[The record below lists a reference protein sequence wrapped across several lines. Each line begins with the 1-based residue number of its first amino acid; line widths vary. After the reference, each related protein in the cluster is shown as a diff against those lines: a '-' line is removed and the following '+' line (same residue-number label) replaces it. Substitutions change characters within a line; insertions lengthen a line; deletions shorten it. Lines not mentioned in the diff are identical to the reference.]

1 MTGIDRI
8 STEIEEGGRVAA
20 ARALEEA
27 RREVEGYAAA
37 EAARGE
43 ETRRAAAEET
53 EARCRSIADRAVSAA
68 ALRERQALLAEKQR
82 LLSEMLDRAKQA
94 ALDLPDADYFA
105 LLLRMAERYA
115 LPKDGE
121 AALSA
126 RDLKRM
132 PKDFPQKLAA
142 AAQKAGGALAVSK
155 EPRAIDGGFV
165 LIYGGMEENCSFGAL
180 FDANR
185 EDFLDAARAALFG
198 EG

>member
-8 STEIEEGGRVAA
+8 STEIEEGGRAAA
-20 ARALEEA
+20 ARALEDA

-53 EARCRSIADRAVSAA
+53 EARCRSIAERAVSAA

-82 LLSEMLDRAKQA
+82 LLSGTLDRAKQS

-121 AALSA
+121 AAFSA

-132 PKDFPQKLAA
+132 PKDFPQKLSA
-142 AAQKAGGALAVSK
+142 AAQKVGGALAVSK
-155 EPRAIDGGFV
+155 CGCWAVCWCLLR
-165 LIYGGMEENCSFGAL
+165 
-180 FDANR
+180 NR
-185 EDFLDAARAALFG
+185 LPLRQAARLPSPKSRAPSTAALC
-198 EG
+198 